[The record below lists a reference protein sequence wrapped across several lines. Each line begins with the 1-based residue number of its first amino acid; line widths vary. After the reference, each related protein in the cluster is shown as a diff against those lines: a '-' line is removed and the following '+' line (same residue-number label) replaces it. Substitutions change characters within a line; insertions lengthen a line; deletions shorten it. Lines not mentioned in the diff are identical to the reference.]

1 MDAQIPAVPPPRGRG
16 QYQMLTRTNA
26 GTPAGELL
34 RRYWQPVALSSRITA
49 GGAPLAERVMGDDIL
64 IFRDEDGRLG
74 VLAKRCAHRC
84 ADLSYGRV
92 EAGGLRCVYHGWV
105 FDVNGRCLET
115 PAEPPAST
123 MKDRVRQRAY
133 PCREAAGAVWA
144 YFGPGDPPLFPTFPA
159 LADSAYVYAT
169 RWQGDANW
177 LQASEGNIDP
187 VHTSFLHQIEPKDP
201 EMRKRWGVFSVNA
214 RPEVS
219 AVETRFGV
227 RVFTKRRLPE
237 GDDMLLRV
245 TNFVMPN
252 ACAVGG
258 FEGNLGTGGLTM
270 IWDVPIDDEHHWRYE
285 FIFHRSGN
293 LDTTTLDAQYES
305 EKVPGDRMRR
315 TAENRYLQDRN
326 AMQTGESYIG
336 LGECFSVHDVF
347 ITQSQGVIHDQ
358 SAEFLGTSD
367 VAIIK
372 ARRQLATAARAVEEG
387 RDPVGVVR
395 TEADNDFRY
404 LIVVT
409 EVVPHDTDLDTYCA
423 AIERDGTL
431 YRIEP
436 AITLR
441 DR

>member
-1 MDAQIPAVPPPRGRG
+1 
-16 QYQMLTRTNA
+16 
-26 GTPAGELL
+26 
-34 RRYWQPVALSSRITA
+34 
-49 GGAPLAERVMGDDIL
+49 MGDDIL
-64 IFRDEDGRLG
+64 IFRDENGRPG
-74 VLAKRCAHRC
+74 VLAKKCAHRC

-105 FDVNGRCLET
+105 FDVDGRCLET
-115 PAEPPAST
+115 PAEPPSST
-123 MKDRVRQRAY
+123 MKNRVRQRAY

-144 YFGPGDPPLFPTFPA
+144 YFGPGDPPLFPKFPA
-159 LADSAYVYAT
+159 LQDPEYSFTT
-169 RWQGDANW
+169 RWQGDSNW

-227 RVFTKRRLPE
+227 RLFTKRRLPDS
-237 GDDMLLRV
+237 DDMLLRV

-258 FEGNLGTGGLTM
+258 FEGNLGNGGLTM
-270 IWDVPIDDEHHWRYE
+270 LWDVPIDDEHHWRYE
-285 FIFHRSGN
+285 FIFHRSGK
-293 LDTTTLDAQYES
+293 LDTTTLEAQYDS

-315 TAENRYLQDRN
+315 TEKNRYLQDRD

-347 ITQSQGVIHDQ
+347 ITQSQGVVHDQ
-358 SAEFLGTSD
+358 SSEFLGSSD

-372 ARRQLATAARAVEEG
+372 ARRQLAEAARAVEEG
-387 RDPVGVVR
+387 RDPVGIVKA
-395 TEADNDFRY
+395 EADNDFRDM
-404 LIVVT
+404 IVVT
-409 EVVPHDTDLDTYCA
+409 EVVPQGTDLDAYCA

-436 AITLR
+436 LEAR
-441 DR
+441 A